1 LDEFLATTNF
11 AMLKLIKTL
20 HTAIWLVMASAAFYI
35 LYAGLTKTFN
45 NWLYISIALLVLES
59 IILMLNKWT
68 CPLTPMAM
76 KHTSETR
83 SNFDIYLPET
93 IAKYNKHIF
102 GFIFLVGLLLV
113 ALNSIDLR

>member
-1 LDEFLATTNF
+1 
-11 AMLKLIKTL
+11 MLKLIKTL

-45 NWLYISIALLVLES
+45 SWLYVSVALLVLES

-76 KHTSETR
+76 KYTPNTN
-83 SNFDIYLPET
+83 SNFDIYLPEI

-102 GFIFLVGLLLV
+102 GSIFLVGLLLV
-113 ALNSIDLR
+113 VINLVGLR